1 MQSRRLFSF
10 RAQRQ
15 RQHQYQPLS
24 LVRYR
29 SSVLTKSELNDKKD
43 QPVVSG
49 NDRLHKTIPEK
60 RGLPIIGNLIELIMS
75 NGAAQ

>member
-1 MQSRRLFSF
+1 MQSRRLFCF
-10 RAQRQ
+10 RTQRQ
-15 RQHQYQPLS
+15 RQQLHQS

-43 QPVVSG
+43 HRVVSE
-49 NDRLHKTIPEK
+49 NERLHETIPEK
-60 RGLPIIGNLIELIMS
+60 RGLPLIGNLIELIMS